1 MSDYLNS
8 GATLVRLEP
17 FLLIAKSAKGAA
29 AAKLVQDA
37 ISAPGVFV
45 FSELLETPSIQ
56 ELQTNDQHKGW
67 LDVLQLF
74 AYGTYQDYKARA
86 PEFPKLSQTQE
97 TKLKYLT
104 LVTLAGTA
112 RILPYSRLQETLD
125 IHIIRDLEDLI
136 IDAMYQ
142 DLIRGKLDQQQ
153 SIFEVEWSMGRDVKT
168 EEVKDILAALS
179 NWSRMTGA
187 LLESMD
193 KKIKKIKEEQLE
205 NDNLRIRQNV
215 LLRENIKEVSEKVQP
230 PTANRTGRKG
240 RVGEAIPGLYGDVME
255 IDDRGGLMPSP
266 RAFGQGSSS
275 SRLQEP
281 TDSPSKMV
289 RKRNR
294 GT

>member
-1 MSDYLNS
+1 MSDYINS
-8 GATLVRLEP
+8 GATLACLEP

-56 ELQTNDQHKGW
+56 ELAANEQHKGW

-86 PEFPKLSQTQE
+86 AELPKLSAVQE

-104 LVTLAGTA
+104 LATLARAA

-125 IHIIRDLEDLI
+125 IHVIRDLEDLI

-142 DLIRGKLDQQQ
+142 DVIRGKLDQQQ
-153 SIFEVEWSMGRDVKT
+153 STFEVEWSMGRDVKSD
-168 EEVKDILAALS
+168 EVKDILAALN

-187 LLESMD
+187 LLQSMD
-193 KKIKKIKEEQLE
+193 KKIKKIKEEQTE
-205 NDNLRIRQNV
+205 NDTLQKKQNT
-215 LLRENIKEVSEKVQP
+215 LLRDNIKEVSEKIQP
-230 PTANRTGRKG
+230 PGQTRPPRSKG
-240 RVGEAIPGLYGDVME
+240 RAGEGSFTDAME
-255 IDDRGGLMPSP
+255 IDDRGGLLSGA
-266 RAFGQGSSS
+266 RALGQGSSGS
-275 SRLQEP
+275 KPQEQV
-281 TDSPSKMV
+281 DSPSKMV